1 MKKDQENTM
10 TNPTRTSVGTRISD
24 AAGEA
29 REATAHALDSSRQF
43 ATEAVGKIGETARD
57 LRDGAAD
64 LARSGAESVTDAT
77 VAAQRRLGH
86 YATEGRRYVERE
98 PLKAAMIA
106 AAIGALAAALV
117 MAWRHSH
124 DEQHGRRH

>member
-10 TNPTRTSVGTRISD
+10 TNPTRSSVGTRLSD
-24 AAGEA
+24 AAEEA
-29 REATAHALDSSRQF
+29 REATTHALDSSRQF
-43 ATEAVGKIGETARD
+43 ATEAVGKIGEAARD
-57 LRDGAAD
+57 LRDSAAD

-86 YATEGRRYVERE
+86 YATEGRRYVARE
-98 PLKAAMIA
+98 PLKSALVA

-117 MAWRHSH
+117 MAWRRSH
-124 DEQHGRRH
+124 DERHGGRH

>member
-10 TNPTRTSVGTRISD
+10 TQPTRTSVGTRISD
-24 AAGEA
+24 VTQEA
-29 REATAHALDSSRQF
+29 REATTHALDSSRQF
-43 ATEAVGKIGETARD
+43 ASEAVGKIGETARD
-57 LRDGAAD
+57 LREGAAD

-86 YATEGRRYVERE
+86 YATEGRRYVARE
-98 PLKAAMIA
+98 PLKSAMVA

-117 MAWRHSH
+117 MAWRSRE
-124 DEQHGRRH
+124 EQRGRRY

>member
-10 TNPTRTSVGTRISD
+10 THPTRTSVGTRISD
-24 AAGEA
+24 VAQEA
-29 REATAHALDSSRQF
+29 REATTHALDSSRQF
-43 ATEAVGKIGETARD
+43 ASEAVGKIGETARD

-86 YATEGRRYVERE
+86 YATEGRRYVARE
-98 PLKAAMIA
+98 PLKSAMVA

-117 MAWRHSH
+117 MAWMRSQ
-124 DEQHGRRH
+124 DEQRGRRR